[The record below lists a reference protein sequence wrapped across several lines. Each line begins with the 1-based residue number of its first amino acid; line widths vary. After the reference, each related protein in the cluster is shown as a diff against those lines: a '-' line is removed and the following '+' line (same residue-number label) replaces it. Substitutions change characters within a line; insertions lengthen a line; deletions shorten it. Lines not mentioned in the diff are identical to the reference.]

1 MKQTKH
7 IYLSSNKL
15 LRPLSYRVLKG
26 QNNLSYCKF
35 CFKIKF
41 YTMVMNI
48 EQKIVLQILF
58 DSTSTIFQIEKFDYV
73 NCILFS
79 SWLLILLYK
88 TYIYVMCITKI
99 CYIWFWNLCKFIN
112 TISLQFKIK
121 NMVSIVH
128 TNWTFVIY
136 LFLHS
141 FFYFT
146 TYFALFVKATLDF
159 KFDTKISFL
168 HHINQKHLLILNM
181 FRSHFFFMP
190 C

>member
-1 MKQTKH
+1 MNCFTNTFWFNVNNF
-7 IYLSSNKL
+7 SNRKVWLCKL
-15 LRPLSYRVLKG
+15 H
-26 QNNLSYCKF
+26 F
-35 CFKIKF
+35 IF
-41 YTMVMNI
+41 
-48 EQKIVLQILF
+48 ILTLDTVVF
-58 DSTSTIFQIEKFDYV
+58 
-73 NCILFS
+73 
-79 SWLLILLYK
+79 

-112 TISLQFKIK
+112 TISLHFLKT

-141 FFYFT
+141 FVYFT
-146 TYFALFVKATLDF
+146 ACFALNVKATLDF

-168 HHINQKHLLILNM
+168 HQISQKHLLILNM
-181 FRSHFFFMP
+181 FRPRIFFLP